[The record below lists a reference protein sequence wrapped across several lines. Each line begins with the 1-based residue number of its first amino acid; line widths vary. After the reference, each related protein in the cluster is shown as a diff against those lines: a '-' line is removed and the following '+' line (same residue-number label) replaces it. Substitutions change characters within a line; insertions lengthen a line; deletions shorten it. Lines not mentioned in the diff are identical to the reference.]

1 MKAKIKHLQQMKH
14 PNAYPASSR
23 NYKSFRTTDG
33 WLICRWC
40 NRFGDFARAWETTS
54 RLQRHPRV
62 NRIPNTSIYLRT
74 HHSTHNFLTYPINAF
89 NMLLIKQT
97 TEGMTL
103 WNILTHK
110 MLSILITRRNHHSH
124 LPIKPTT
131 SIKLEGLIS
140 QVSTRIIITWSKT
153 MLYRTDSASYQ
164 AT

>member
-1 MKAKIKHLQQMKH
+1 MPTLLHPEITKASEPRMVC
-14 PNAYPASSR
+14 
-23 NYKSFRTTDG
+23 SFVDDATVLGISHVHDKQ
-33 WLICRWC
+33 
-40 NRFGDFARAWETTS
+40 TS
-54 RLQRHPRV
+54 HLQRHPRI
-62 NRIPNTSIYLRT
+62 NRISDTSVSLTT
-74 HHSTHNFLTYPINAF
+74 HHSTHSFRTYPINAL

-140 QVSTRIIITWSKT
+140 QVSTRIIVT
-153 MLYRTDSASYQ
+153 
-164 AT
+164 

>member
-1 MKAKIKHLQQMKH
+1 MPTLLHPEITKALGPRM
-14 PNAYPASSR
+14 AC
-23 NYKSFRTTDG
+23 SFVDDVTVLG
-33 WLICRWC
+33 ILHVH
-40 NRFGDFARAWETTS
+40 EKQTS

-62 NRIPNTSIYLRT
+62 NRIPDTSIYLRT
-74 HHSTHNFLTYPINAF
+74 HHSTHNFLTYPINAL

-131 SIKLEGLIS
+131 NIKLEGLIS
-140 QVSTRIIITWSKT
+140 QVSTRIIIT
-153 MLYRTDSASYQ
+153 
-164 AT
+164 